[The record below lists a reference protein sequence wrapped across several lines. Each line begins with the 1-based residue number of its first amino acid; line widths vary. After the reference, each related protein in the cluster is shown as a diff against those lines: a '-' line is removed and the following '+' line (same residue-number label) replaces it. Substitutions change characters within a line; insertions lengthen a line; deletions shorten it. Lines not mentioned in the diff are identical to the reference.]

1 MKKIFTWTAVLC
13 LALTACKQSKTTDRQ
28 PATFRQTNVTER
40 ASQSQNTQQSQ
51 NTVPPLREGDR
62 GRHPQSEGDSGRL
75 SLDLLKQRVPRGTS
89 EIMLTRTSYI
99 TSYNKNTRT
108 PNWVAWTLTKDHTYG
123 QNLRE
128 NERFEEDFDVPT
140 PRATFQ
146 DFYNSLDIWD

>member
-13 LALTACKQSKTTDRQ
+13 LALTACKQTKTGDQ
-28 PATFRQTNVTER
+28 QAATFRQSLP
-40 ASQSQNTQQSQ
+40 SQQPQTSQQSQ

-62 GRHPQSEGDSGRL
+62 GRLPQSEGDRGRL

-108 PNWVAWTLTKDHTYG
+108 PNWVAWTLTKDHTY
-123 QNLRE
+123 
-128 NERFEEDFDVPT
+128 
-140 PRATFQ
+140 
-146 DFYNSLDIWD
+146 